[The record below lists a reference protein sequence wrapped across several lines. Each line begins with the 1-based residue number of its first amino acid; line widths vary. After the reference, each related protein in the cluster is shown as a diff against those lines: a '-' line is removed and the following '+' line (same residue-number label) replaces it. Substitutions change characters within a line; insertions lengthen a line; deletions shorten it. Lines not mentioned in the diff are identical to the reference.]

1 MHVELL
7 APRLNLTEGSFN
19 TAVMCRQRGNSWSND
34 CHHLLCAL
42 PMSIYLQ
49 TQQDYSTKNNT
60 FQKQKQHKELN
71 ILKTNNHDGNFEN
84 RRHLGIMIAI
94 VYCVLFLY

>member
-60 FQKQKQHKELN
+60 FQKKKQQKQDSKSCSD
-71 ILKTNNHDGNFEN
+71 KAAQAGQYWTN
-84 RRHLGIMIAI
+84 
-94 VYCVLFLY
+94 